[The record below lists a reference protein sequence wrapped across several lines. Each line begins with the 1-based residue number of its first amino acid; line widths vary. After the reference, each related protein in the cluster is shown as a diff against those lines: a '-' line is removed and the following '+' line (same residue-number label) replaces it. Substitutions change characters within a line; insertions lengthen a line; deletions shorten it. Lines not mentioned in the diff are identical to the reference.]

1 MIIQPIINKSYNI
14 PNELINDIISY
25 VPNIDIRRN
34 FDVYHK
40 INNNKYNKL
49 NTIIRKKTEEN
60 HISFK
65 RYYCK
70 ENIFFN
76 NSNHNDS
83 DILLNDFVDFIYKE
97 QNNKINI
104 EIQIWKLIKK
114 DENFISHRN
123 DGMYYIGDYDD
134 KYYWKDIII
143 KYSL

>member
-1 MIIQPIINKSYNI
+1 MTSTIPTEIIY
-14 PNELINDIISY
+14 DIISY
-25 VPNIDIRRN
+25 VPNIDIRRKFGIFN
-34 FDVYHK
+34 K
-40 INNNKYNKL
+40 IDNVKYNIL

-70 ENIFFN
+70 ENIFFT
-76 NSNHNDS
+76 NHEDNYDPES
-83 DILLNDFVDFIYKE
+83 LLNDFIDLIYKE
-97 QNNKINI
+97 ENNNIHI

-123 DGMYYIGDYDD
+123 DRMYDVGDYDD
-134 KYYWKDIII
+134 TYYWKDIII